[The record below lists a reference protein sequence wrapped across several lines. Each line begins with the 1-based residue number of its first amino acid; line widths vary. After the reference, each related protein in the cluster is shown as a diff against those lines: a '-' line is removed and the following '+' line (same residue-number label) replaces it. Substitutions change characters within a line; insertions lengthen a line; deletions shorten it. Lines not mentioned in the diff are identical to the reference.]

1 MSFTRLSPSMKH
13 VFHPSHSEWAMSVNG
28 SCRELLGG
36 GGNGGNLFETEKKV
50 CSNSD
55 LISLIRE
62 TYFFS
67 LTDGCRKNADVEYN

>member
-1 MSFTRLSPSMKH
+1 MSFARLSPSTKH

-28 SCRELLGG
+28 SSWEFSGGG
-36 GGNGGNLFETEKKV
+36 GGNLSETDKKV

-62 TYFFS
+62 TDFLS
-67 LTDGCRKNADVEYN
+67 LADVCRRNADVEFN